1 MHKVIAVIRR
11 EFIERVRTR
20 AFLLTTLLG
29 PLFFVGMAVVP
40 ALLISREVS
49 GRKVVVVDAAT
60 GEFGT
65 RVAGALAAAKK
76 GTGPTAVAKYL
87 PTLIAAGARAEAV
100 RDSLVPRTGLSRRDE
115 ESIDGIVMISEGGIA
130 TGKLTY
136 LGVDVGSPRAMEDLR
151 RTLAPV
157 MMTERLQRAG
167 VDPVVALG
175 AVSPLDLETR
185 KVSEGKLTNE
195 SGGATFALAYAMSF
209 ILYIALLLYGT
220 QVMTSVVEEKSNRI
234 MEILVSSLTPFQL
247 LLGKVIGV
255 GLVSLV
261 QIGVWTTAAKLLATY
276 QQQLMSAIGAGTGS
290 GGGGVPFM
298 LPSMPTGL
306 LIVFLVFFVLG
317 FLLYSAAYA
326 AIGSMC
332 STVQE
337 TQQAQMPV
345 MLFIV
350 MGLMSM
356 FALLNEPNGSLARVL
371 SLVPPLAPFVV
382 PVRHSIAPIP
392 IPELLLSIGLTIAGL
407 LATVW
412 LAARIYRVGILMY
425 GKRASLRDVVR
436 WVRAG

>member
-1 MHKVIAVIRR
+1 MSKVIAVIRR
-11 EFIERVRTR
+11 EFVERVRTK
-20 AFLLTTLLG
+20 AFVLTTLLG
-29 PLFFVGMAVVP
+29 PLFFIGMIMLP
-40 ALLISREVS
+40 ALLIGREVT
-49 GRKVVVVDAAT
+49 GRKVVVIDAGT
-60 GEFGT
+60 GSFGA
-65 RVAGALAAAKK
+65 RVEAALAAAMK
-76 GTGPTAVAKYL
+76 GTGAEAEAKYL
-87 PTLIAAGARAEAV
+87 PTVIVAGPRAESV
-100 RDSLVPRTGLSRRDE
+100 RDSLVPRTGLSGRDAE
-115 ESIDGIVMISEGGIA
+115 TIDGIVMISEGGI
-130 TGKLTY
+130 TKGQLTY
-136 LGVDVGSPRAMEDLR
+136 LGADVGSPRAMADLR
-151 RTLAPV
+151 STLSPI

-167 VDPVVALG
+167 VDPAVALG
-175 AVSPLDLETR
+175 AVTPLDLDTR

-247 LLGKVIGV
+247 LLGKVVGV
-255 GLVSLV
+255 GAVSLV

-276 QQQLMSAIGAGTGS
+276 QSKLMAVVGASA
-290 GGGGVPFM
+290 GGMPFA
-298 LPSMPTGL
+298 LPSVPTDL
-306 LIVFLVFFVLG
+306 LIVFLTFFVLG

-345 MLFIV
+345 MLFII

-382 PVRHSIAPIP
+382 PVRYSIAPIP
-392 IPELLLSIGLTIAGL
+392 VAELLLSVGTTIAGL
-407 LATVW
+407 LAVVW
-412 LAARIYRVGILMY
+412 LAARIYRIGILMY
-425 GKRASLRDVVR
+425 GKKASVKDLVR